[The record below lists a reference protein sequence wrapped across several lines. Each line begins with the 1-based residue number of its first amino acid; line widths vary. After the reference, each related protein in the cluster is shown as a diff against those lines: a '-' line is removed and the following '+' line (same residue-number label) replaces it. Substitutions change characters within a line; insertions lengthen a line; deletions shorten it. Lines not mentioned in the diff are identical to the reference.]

1 MSTMPPAATRSDEF
15 LELVRRSRQ
24 GRLKVFLGPA
34 AGVGKTFRML
44 QEAHQLA
51 QRGVDVVIGIID
63 THGRAETAA
72 LMEGLDQVPR
82 RTVAYRGVTLEE
94 LDVEAVKQRSPEV
107 ALIDEV
113 AHTNAPGSKNKKR
126 YEDILDLLRAGIH
139 VYCAFNVQHLESLND
154 IVKRVTGVK
163 VHETVPDSFLRRA
176 DQIVNIDLP
185 ADDLL
190 ERLESGKIYPE
201 DRVDWALQHFFRPEN
216 LETLREL
223 ALREVAEAIGR
234 SSANDRD
241 ASPGQRKGQRD
252 GRRDGQRNGPRPAAG
267 RLMLCLSSRSPHGGS
282 LLRRASRMAGR
293 LNAHWYAVYVETPH
307 EAPVRLDAATQRHLF
322 DAQQTARDLGAEVH
336 HIKAADPVDGI
347 LEFARANGVTDIVIG
362 VSGQPW
368 YKQLLGTTIPQRLVR
383 QARGFDLHL
392 FSAEEQDT

>member
-1 MSTMPPAATRSDEF
+1 MPPPPTRSDEF

-44 QEAHQLA
+44 QEAHQLKK
-51 QRGVDVVIGIID
+51 RGVDVVIGVID
-63 THGRAETAA
+63 THGREDTAA
-72 LMEGLDQVPR
+72 LMQGLDQVPR

-94 LDVEAVKQRSPEV
+94 LDVDAVKNRAPEI

-154 IVKRVTGVK
+154 IVRRATGVK

-190 ERLESGKIYPE
+190 ERLKSGKIYPQ
-201 DRVDWALQHFFRPEN
+201 DRVDWALRHFFQPEN
-216 LETLREL
+216 LEALREL

-234 SSANDRD
+234 SHANGRD
-241 ASPGQRKGQRD
+241 APSEPKNGQR
-252 GRRDGQRNGPRPAAG
+252 AAGG
-267 RLMLCLSSRSPHGGS
+267 RLMLCLSSRSPRTGS

-293 LNAHWYAVYVETPH
+293 LNVHWYAVYVETPH
-307 EAPVRLDAATQRHLF
+307 EAPVRMDAATQRHLF
-322 DAQQTARDLGAEVH
+322 DAQQMARDLGAEVH
-336 HIKAADPVDGI
+336 HIKAANPVDGI
-347 LEFARANGVTDIVIG
+347 LEFARASGVTDIVIG
-362 VSGQPW
+362 VSEQPW
-368 YKQLLGTTIPQRLVR
+368 YRQLLGTTIPQRLVR

-392 FSAEEQDT
+392 FSAEEQGP

>member
-1 MSTMPPAATRSDEF
+1 MPPASTRSDEF

-44 QEAHQLA
+44 QEAHQLNK
-51 QRGVDVVIGIID
+51 RGVDVVIGVID
-63 THGRAETAA
+63 THGREDTAA
-72 LMEGLDQVPR
+72 LTEGLEQIPR

-94 LDVEAVKQRSPEV
+94 LDVEAVKQRAPEV
-107 ALIDEV
+107 ALVDEV

-154 IVKRVTGVK
+154 IVKQATGVR
-163 VHETVPDSFLRRA
+163 VHETVPDAFLRRA

-190 ERLESGKIYPE
+190 ERLKSGKVYPA
-201 DRVDWALQHFFRPEN
+201 DRIDWALRHFFQRDN
-216 LETLREL
+216 LEGLREL

-234 SSANDRD
+234 SHANGRD
-241 ASPGQRKGQRD
+241 AFPEPGN
-252 GRRDGQRNGPRPAAG
+252 GRRTADG
-267 RLMLCLSSRSPHGGS
+267 RLMLCLSSRSPRTRA

-293 LNAHWYAVYVETPH
+293 LNVHWYAVYVETPH
-307 EAPVRLDAATQRHLF
+307 ENPTRLDAATQRHLF
-322 DAQQTARDLGAEVH
+322 DAQQMARDLGAEVH
-336 HIKAADPVDGI
+336 HIQAVDPVEGV

-362 VSGQPW
+362 VSEQPW
-368 YKQLLGTTIPQRLVR
+368 YKQLLGWTVPQRLVR

-392 FSAEEQDT
+392 LSAEEPAP